1 VRDACRGG
9 RAGERLRHAVR
20 RVKPLLTS
28 DRVAPLFRARAG
40 VAAVFFL
47 NGFAYG
53 SWVPRIA
60 EIQAKLALSEG
71 RLGLALFMAALGA
84 LIAMPLAGAAAHRY
98 GSRPATAATVVLFG
112 LSLPG
117 LALAPSLF
125 GLGLALLVL
134 GAAAGALDVSMNAQ
148 GVAVEKRYW
157 RPIMSSLHGMFSIGG
172 MIGAAATGLIA
183 GADVPL
189 LPHFAGIAALVIVI
203 GVIAC
208 RPLLP
213 AAAEAGAAG
222 PGFARPS
229 LGILVPGIV
238 ALACL
243 LSEGA
248 VADWSAVYLS
258 TSLGAGT
265 ATAAAAFAAFS
276 MTMAAGRFSGD
287 ALVARVGGDVVV
299 RTGGALAAAALGLT
313 LVIGHPV
320 LAVIGFGLVGA
331 GISCVFPVVLSS
343 AARAPDL
350 PPSAAIAAVCTV
362 GYFGFLLGPPMIGG
376 LAELI
381 GLPAAL
387 GLVVLLCALIAVLGS
402 RAPPPS
408 AHSRSQAAPIQSFRP

>member
-1 VRDACRGG
+1 MRPMLA
-9 RAGERLRHAVR
+9 
-20 RVKPLLTS
+20 S

-47 NGFAYG
+47 NGFGYG

-71 RLGLALFMAALGA
+71 QLGLALFMAAVGA
-84 LIAMPLAGAAAHRY
+84 LFAMPLAGAAAHRY
-98 GSRPATAATVVLFG
+98 GSRAATAVTVVLFG

-117 LALAPSLF
+117 LALAPTPLWF
-125 GLGLALLVL
+125 GFALLVV

-157 RPIMSSLHGMFSIGG
+157 RPIMSSLHGMFSLGG

-189 LPHFAGIAALVIVI
+189 LPHFAGVAALVVVV
-203 GVIAC
+203 GVVAC

-213 AAAEAGAAG
+213 AAAEAGAEG

-238 ALACL
+238 ALAAL

-276 MTMAAGRFSGD
+276 MMMAAGRFTGD

-299 RTGGALAAAALGLT
+299 RTGGALAAVGLGLT

-320 LAVIGFGLVGA
+320 VAVIGFGLVGA
-331 GISCVFPVVLSS
+331 GLSCVFPVVLSS
-343 AARAPDL
+343 AARTPDL

-387 GLVVLLCALIAVLGS
+387 GLVVLLCALIAALGS
-402 RAPPPS
+402 RPPPQR
-408 AHSRSQAAPIQSFRP
+408 APGPARSSG

>member
-1 VRDACRGG
+1 V
-9 RAGERLRHAVR
+9 LKPLWWAVP
-20 RVKPLLTS
+20 RVKASPDSGDVTS
-28 DRVAPLFRARAG
+28 LFRARVG

-47 NGFAYG
+47 NGFGYG

-60 EIQAKLALSEG
+60 EIQERLGISEG
-71 RLGLALFMAALGA
+71 QLGLALFMAALGA

-98 GSRPATAATVVLFG
+98 GSRAATAVTLMLFG
-112 LSLPG
+112 LGLPG
-117 LALAPSLF
+117 LALAPTLV
-125 GLGLALLVL
+125 GLGLALFFL

-157 RPIMSSLHGMFSIGG
+157 RPIMSSLHGMFSVGG
-172 MIGAAATGLIA
+172 MSGAAATGLIA

-189 LPHFAGIAALVIVI
+189 LPHFAGIAAVVVVI
-203 GVIAC
+203 GAIAC

-213 AAAEAGAAG
+213 AAAEGGAGG

-229 LGILVPGIV
+229 LGLLVPGLV
-238 ALACL
+238 ALASL

-276 MTMAAGRFSGD
+276 MMMAAGRFSGD
-287 ALVARVGGDVVV
+287 RLVARLGGDLVV
-299 RTGGALAAAALGLT
+299 RAGGALAAAGLGLT
-313 LVIGHPV
+313 LAIGNPV
-320 LAVIGFGLVGA
+320 VAVIGFGLVGA
-331 GISCVFPVVLSS
+331 GMSCVFPVVLSA
-343 AARAPDL
+343 AARTPDL

-376 LAELI
+376 LAELL

-387 GLVVLLCALIAVLGS
+387 SLVVLLCVLIAALGS
-402 RAPPPS
+402 RTPAQR
-408 AHSRSQAAPIQSFRP
+408 AQASVRGSG